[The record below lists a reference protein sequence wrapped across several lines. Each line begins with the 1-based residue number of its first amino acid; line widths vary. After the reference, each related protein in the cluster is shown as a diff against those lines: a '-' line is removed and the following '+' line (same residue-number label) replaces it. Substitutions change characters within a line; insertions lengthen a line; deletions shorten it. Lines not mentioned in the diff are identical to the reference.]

1 MKDFDKLI
9 ETCLSE
15 LDKTG
20 IKYGNVT
27 KWEINT
33 RAKKRWGQCRILP
46 DEKSFEISISKR
58 LLDDA
63 LPDESAKSTI
73 IHELLHTCKG
83 CRNHGSEWKK
93 LASVVN
99 SELGYN
105 IKRCTSPAEQG
116 IFGEKAVKQA
126 KYAVMC
132 LKCGKIYERERKSKL
147 IKNPHRYR
155 CGICGGKLGAMFP
168 TDDKKP

>member
-46 DEKSFEISISKR
+46 NGKSFEISISKR

-132 LKCGKIYERERKSKL
+132 LKCGKIYERERKSGL

-168 TDDKKP
+168 TDDKKS

>member
-9 ETCLSE
+9 ENCLLE

-27 KWEINT
+27 KWKINT
-33 RAKKRWGQCRILP
+33 RAKKRWGQCRVLP
-46 DEKSFEISISKR
+46 DEKGFEISISKR
-58 LLDDA
+58 LLDDNV
-63 LPDESAKSTI
+63 PDKSAKSTI

-83 CRNHGSEWKK
+83 CRDHGTEWKK

-105 IKRCTSPAEQG
+105 IKRCTSAAEQG
-116 IFGEKAVKQA
+116 IFEENTVKQA
-126 KYAVMC
+126 KYAVRC

-155 CGICGGKLGAMFP
+155 CGVCGGKLGAAFSR
-168 TDDKKP
+168 DGKKS